1 MGDKIKTAIEIAME
15 KAALLDD
22 LSPEEKEALID
33 KKKLEPT
40 MVKFYRMEIGPDEL
54 WKKLKGENAAL
65 LCQAQLNLTDSLKF
79 GMPASEIQRRKK
91 GILALETLKPEK
103 KTTIIE
109 QGLGLLETLQKK
121 AEEEKKQVYD
131 QFKKAIEKNPQARVR
146 MVEQG
151 DAKIVTKISLEEAI
165 TQNPQW
171 KQFILEFT
179 NNYQKEFER
188 IISQIKAQII
198 GS

>member
-22 LSPEEKEALID
+22 LSTEEKEALID
-33 KKKLEPT
+33 KKKLDPI
-40 MVKFYRMEIGPDEL
+40 MVKFYRMEINPDDL
-54 WKKLKGENAAL
+54 WKKLKGENTSL

-79 GMPASEIQRRKK
+79 GMPADEIQRRKK

-121 AEEEKKQVYD
+121 AEEEKKQVYE

-171 KQFILEFT
+171 KQFMLEFAA
-179 NNYQKEFER
+179 NYQREFEN
-188 IISQIKAQII
+188 IISQIKAQIDQ
-198 GS
+198 

>member
-22 LSPEEKEALID
+22 LSPEEKEVLLNR
-33 KKKLEPT
+33 KKLEPV
-40 MVKFYRMEIGPDEL
+40 MIKFYRMEIGPDEL
-54 WKKLKGENAAL
+54 WKKLKGENASL
-65 LCQAQLNLTDSLKF
+65 LCQAQMNLIDSLKF
-79 GMPASEIQRRKK
+79 GMAANEIQRRKK
-91 GILALETLKPEK
+91 SILALETLKPEK
-103 KTTIIE
+103 KTNTIE
-109 QGLGLLETLQKK
+109 KGLGLLETLQKK

-171 KQFILEFT
+171 KQFILEFM
-179 NNYQKEFER
+179 NNYQQEFGR
-188 IISQIKAQII
+188 IISQIKDQIVD
-198 GS
+198 